1 MQWLIELLCRVKPEL
16 SETLNSLNLPEDSGY
31 AWTIIGRKLSLGTDE
46 LLAIIT
52 EADVPVADL
61 DRISASGI
69 KPIPESIARKYQV
82 VAAGNTGRHLQLG
95 CATPMDEKLQ
105 SELGFALKH
114 PVELLFSPPDQIAN
128 SLNRFY
134 AAELGD
140 AGRSLWVDDK
150 ALQKAKA
157 NPDQAIAQ
165 ITQHILNDAAK
176 LCASDIHIQTFLGGG
191 IVRYRVDG
199 LLMRGTSLPDS
210 VRESVIRF
218 ILTQSDLDIS
228 NHSTPQDGRLRVQ
241 INDTPYDL
249 RISYL
254 PSHNDGR
261 LVIRLLNQ
269 GQNFS
274 IEHLGF
280 PKRDQQTFKQLSRQ
294 SKGLILFTGPT
305 GSGKTTSLYSLLA
318 GLNRSDTNIM
328 TAEDPVEYQL
338 QGISQIE
345 VDEKRGRR
353 FDTILKSMLRQDPDI
368 ILVGEIRDAETAQMA
383 MRAVMTGHLVFST
396 LHTQDALGS
405 IQRLVDLGVTQGQ
418 LADGLK
424 GVIAQRMARKICT
437 HCAEPVE
444 QMTALEQLF
453 FDNFSEKPHLRAIG
467 CEQCH
472 FTGYLGRFPLVEIY
486 QPDSDA
492 RIRMRKGQYLEDPDL
507 LLKRDLAQVAVQA
520 IASGVTSIDEI
531 TRVLGADFWGNVDPE
546 HQSIAMSM
554 AGMELNDQRKPG
566 FLLLGGDQM
575 LADRWSKAIGYPVSV
590 AADGVS
596 AAVMVRQDAQIVG
609 YINYIDRPDHEVRP
623 FMEDLR
629 RNLAWSGLPSVF
641 VLAQPHDELET
652 ALRQHGV
659 TEWLTNPNDSVQLKQ
674 LCEQALL

>member
-52 EADVPVADL
+52 EAGVPVADL

-134 AAELGD
+134 AAELGE

-157 NPDQAIAQ
+157 NPDEAIAQ
-165 ITQHILNDAAK
+165 ITQHILNDAVK
-176 LCASDIHIQTFLGGG
+176 LGASDIHIQPFLGGG
-191 IVRYRVDG
+191 LVRYRVDG
-199 LLMRGTSLPDS
+199 MLMRGTSLPVAVRDS
-210 VRESVIRF
+210 VLRF
-218 ILTQSDLDIS
+218 ILTQADLDIS

-241 INDTPYDL
+241 VDEVPYDL

-254 PSHNDGR
+254 PSHNDSR

-269 GQNFS
+269 GRNFS
-274 IEHLGF
+274 LEALGF
-280 PKRDQQTFKQLSRQ
+280 PLHDQHTLRQASRQ
-294 SKGLILFTGPT
+294 SKGLIIFTGPT
-305 GSGKTTSLYSLLA
+305 GSGKTTSLYSLMA
-318 GLNRSDTNIM
+318 GLNKPDINIM

-345 VDEKRGRR
+345 VDNRRGRS
-353 FDTILKSMLRQDPDI
+353 FDTILKSMLRQDPDV

-396 LHTQDALGS
+396 LHTQDALGVAH
-405 IQRLVDLGVTQGQ
+405 RLVDLGVTQAQ

-424 GVIAQRMARKICT
+424 TVVAQRMARKVCPD
-437 HCAEPVE
+437 CAQEVKE
-444 QMTALEQLF
+444 RTALEQLF
-453 FDNFSEKPHLRAIG
+453 FDNFSETPLLRAIG
-467 CEQCH
+467 CESCH
-472 FTGYLGRFPLVEIY
+472 FTGYRGRFPLVEIY
-486 QPDSDA
+486 QPDADA
-492 RIRMRKGQYLEDPDL
+492 RTRMRQNRYLAEPDL
-507 LLKRDLAQVAVQA
+507 VLKRGLAKVAVEA
-520 IASGVTSIDEI
+520 VVSGVSTIDEV
-531 TRVLGADFWGNVDPE
+531 TRVLGADFWDAVDPG
-546 HQSIAMSM
+546 HTRAALLMS
-554 AGMELNDQRKPG
+554 GEELNDQRKPG
-566 FLLLGGDQM
+566 FLLLGGSAKQ
-575 LADRWSKAIGYPVSV
+575 AEAWSAAIGYPVTTASSGAD
-590 AADGVS
+590 AAKLLRHDTQLFGLIYHV
-596 AAVMVRQDAQIVG
+596 DLLE
-609 YINYIDRPDHEVRP
+609 DEVRP
-623 FMEDLR
+623 YMEDMR
-629 RNLAWSGLPSVF
+629 RHLAWSGLPAVY
-641 VLAQPHDELET
+641 VLARHHTELET
-652 ALRQHGV
+652 ALKQHGV
-659 TEWLTNPNDSVQLKQ
+659 NDWVSDPADTAKLKRM
-674 LCEQALL
+674 CEQALA